1 MKIRRPRRNDNTGL
15 RIIKS
20 VLPSALAVLF
30 LCAASA
36 MAEDVFERL
45 EAKEKETSAV
55 SFDFTQTVKFDIQD
69 YTQVNIGAVLFQRP
83 ENLRIELKRPVRQIT
98 ISDGKKLRNYNAD
111 TNQMIISDWK
121 KIKETGMLF
130 GWPDSFAGNI
140 SSLKSKYS
148 FMLVESSTDTTRLV
162 LEDKKSG
169 FSMTMEFDAAT
180 LCPLSTEL
188 ASKGV
193 KITTAI
199 NNFKRNPVLS
209 KDAFKFTPPKGAE
222 IIRP

>member
-1 MKIRRPRRNDNTGL
+1 MKSLPRRRNN
-15 RIIKS
+15 IF
-20 VLPSALAVLF
+20 VPSALAVLF
-30 LCAASA
+30 LCAGAIS
-36 MAEDVFERL
+36 AEDIFERL
-45 EAKEKETSAV
+45 EAKEKETSSL
-55 SFDFTQTVKFDIQD
+55 SFDFTQTVKFDIQN
-69 YTQVNIGAVLFQRP
+69 YTQENTGAVLFQKP

-98 ISDGKKLRNYNAD
+98 VSDGKKLRNYNAD

-148 FMLVESSTDTTRLV
+148 LRVVESSTVTARLV
-162 LEDKKSG
+162 LEDRKSG
-169 FSMTMEFDAAT
+169 FSMTMDFDAST
-180 LCPLSTEL
+180 LDPLSTEL

-199 NNFKRNPVLS
+199 TNFKRNPVLP
-209 KDAFKFTPPKGAE
+209 KNAFKFAPPKGAE